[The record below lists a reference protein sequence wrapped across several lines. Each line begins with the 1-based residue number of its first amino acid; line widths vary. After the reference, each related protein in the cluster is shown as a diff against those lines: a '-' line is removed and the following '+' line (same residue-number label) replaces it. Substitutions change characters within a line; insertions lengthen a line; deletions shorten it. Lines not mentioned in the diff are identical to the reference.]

1 MTSRKNGLEGKIH
14 HSLNLELIYKKI
26 NLAKLKQFIRLK
38 NMQNKKK
45 NIYIYIYNPKIEV
58 IKFNDCA

>member
-1 MTSRKNGLEGKIH
+1 MTSRNNGLEGKIH

-26 NLAKLKQFIRLK
+26 NLAKLKQFIHLK
-38 NMQNKKK
+38 NMQNKNK

-58 IKFNDCA
+58 IKFNDRA

>member
-1 MTSRKNGLEGKIH
+1 MTSRNNGLEGKIH

-38 NMQNKKK
+38 NMQKKK
-45 NIYIYIYNPKIEV
+45 EKKLYILN
-58 IKFNDCA
+58 